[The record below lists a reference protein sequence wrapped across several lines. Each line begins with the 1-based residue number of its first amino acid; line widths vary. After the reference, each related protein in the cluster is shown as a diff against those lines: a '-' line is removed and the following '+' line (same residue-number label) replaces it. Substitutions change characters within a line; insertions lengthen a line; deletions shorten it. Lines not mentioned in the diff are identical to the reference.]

1 MFGYII
7 IISLPYTI
15 IATHENTISVLN
27 CAKQGMLFYPPT
39 RECSLPMVQGMCEEG
54 EMMVLGR
61 EGVGECVVNHCMGE
75 KEDLVWTG
83 EECVEMYKQAGCSGR
98 GERMVYN
105 ITGGV
110 ECVCEE
116 GWGRVGDGC
125 YQHSS
130 PGPCN
135 HTQLVLQSDMPEY
148 CQCTNHLSCPSFMS
162 DLSTLSTFTR
172 HSTQYMA
179 GVARLQAMVCSKPL
193 QQVCCPDNQ
202 ILAGNFKKG
211 ARKNDV
217 SIGPCIGVTSWLVR
231 MAQAKVL

>member
-1 MFGYII
+1 MMTHVAVH
-7 IISLPYTI
+7 ISMTLI
-15 IATHENTISVLN
+15 KVVAIN
-27 CAKQGMLFYPPT
+27 
-39 RECSLPMVQGMCEEG
+39 EEG
-54 EMMVLGR
+54 NSMEL
-61 EGVGECVVNHCMGE
+61 
-75 KEDLVWTG
+75 
-83 EECVEMYKQAGCSGR
+83 QFQ
-98 GERMVYN
+98 
-105 ITGGV
+105 ITL
-110 ECVCEE
+110 EWKSHREE

-202 ILAGNFKKG
+202 ILAGNFQKG
-211 ARKNDV
+211 ARKKRRF
-217 SIGPCIGVTSWLVR
+217 SWITL
-231 MAQAKVL
+231 ALLL